1 MTRMITSLLL
11 LYITLTPLY
20 SQSPAQ
26 WKDPSPHTVH
36 FVKVDNNVKV
46 EVLDWG
52 GKGRP
57 LILLAGGGN
66 TAHVFDD
73 FATKLTANF
82 HVYGITRRGFGDS
95 GFSEA
100 LKESQIDDDILLVM
114 DSFKLQKPILVGHSI
129 GGAELSAVAS
139 SHPERVAGLI
149 YLEAGYPYA
158 FNNGKGPT
166 MTEFMDLRPPQ
177 PPSSGNDHLAS
188 YEALQKRENQ
198 TYGNQTPEAEFRHL
212 WEFTTDGKTLKRK
225 EVRGWST
232 LMTMLNSSI
241 KYTDIKVPALVIFAI
256 PHTWD
261 ATITSSSNP
270 DVRKEAE
277 TYYAKIDSLTKKQA
291 TVLKQAIPTAR
302 IVELRGSHFIF
313 MSNEKDVLSEIRKFN
328 RGLK

>member
-1 MTRMITSLLL
+1 LL
-11 LYITLTPLY
+11 T
-20 SQSPAQ
+20 Q

-82 HVYGITRRGFGDS
+82 QVYGITRRGFGDS
-95 GFSEA
+95 GFSEP
-100 LKESQIDDDILLVM
+100 LKENQIDDDILLVM
-114 DSFKLQKPILVGHSI
+114 DSFKLDKPILVAHSI

-139 SHPERVAGLI
+139 SHPNRIAGLV

-177 PPSSGNDHLAS
+177 RPSSGNDHLVS
-188 YEALQKRENQ
+188 FEALQKSENQ
-198 TYGNQTPEAEFRHL
+198 TYGNRTPEAEFRHT
-212 WEFTTDGKTLKRK
+212 WEFTPDGKSLKRK
-225 EVRGWST
+225 DSPGWST
-232 LMTMLNSSI
+232 LMTMLNSNT
-241 KYTDIKVPALVIFAI
+241 KYTDIKVPALVLFAI
-256 PHTWD
+256 PHTRDNWM
-261 ATITSSSNP
+261 TESSNP
-270 DVRKEAE
+270 DLHKEAE
-277 TYYAKIDSLTKKQA
+277 SYFAKIDSLTRKQA
-291 TVLKQAIPTAR
+291 TVFKEAIPTAR
-302 IVELRGSHFIF
+302 IVELGGSHFIF
-313 MSNEKDVLSEIRKFN
+313 MSNEKDVLREIRTFTKK
-328 RGLK
+328 LK

>member
-1 MTRMITSLLL
+1 MITSLLL
-11 LYITLTPLY
+11 LHIMLTPLY
-20 SQSPAQ
+20 SQSLTQ

-36 FVKVDNNVKV
+36 FVKVDKNVKV

-73 FATKLTANF
+73 FAPKLTASF

-100 LKESQIDDDILLVM
+100 LKENQVDDDILLVM
-114 DSFKLQKPILVGHSI
+114 DSFKLDKPILVGHSI

-139 SHPERVAGLI
+139 SHAERIAGLI

-158 FNNGKGPT
+158 FNNGNGPS

-177 PPSSGNDHLAS
+177 TPSSGNDRLAS
-188 YEALQKRENQ
+188 YEALQKSENQ
-198 TYGNQTPEAEFRHL
+198 TYGNRTPEAEFRQL
-212 WEFTTDGKTLKRK
+212 WEFTTDGKSLKRK
-225 EVRGWST
+225 DARGYST
-232 LMTMLNSSI
+232 LMTMINSNI
-241 KYTDIKVPALVIFAI
+241 KYADIKVPALVIFAI

-261 ATITSSSNP
+261 AGMSSNP

-277 TYYAKIDSLTKKQA
+277 TYYTKLDSLTRKQA
-291 TVLKQAIPTAR
+291 AVFKEAVPTAR
-302 IVELRGSHFIF
+302 IVELPGTHFIF
-313 MSNEKDVLSEIRKFN
+313 MSNEKDVLRELHKFISD
-328 RGLK
+328 LK